1 MGYEV
6 GRERNTSGEFSGQR
20 TTGAAAAAAV
30 AETTGANTAAAF
42 AGGIF

>member
-6 GRERNTSGEFSGQR
+6 GRERDTSGEFSGQR
-20 TTGAAAAAAV
+20 TTGAAAAV
-30 AETTGANTAAAF
+30 AETTGANTVVAF